1 MQRSCSG
8 LWQVGAIFLC
18 VALCAAFCPTRGSAG
33 EIKLGEHKFTL
44 PDGFE
49 IEQIAGPPLVDRPI
63 TADFDEQGRLYV
75 SDSSG
80 SNDKVDKQLAEKP
93 HRIVRLEDTNG
104 DGRFDKSIVFADK
117 MMFPEGT
124 MWLDGSLYVA
134 APPSIWKL
142 TDTDGDGVA
151 DKREEWFAGK
161 TLTGCANDLHGP
173 YAGPDGWIYWCKG
186 AFARQTYEREGKPP
200 FVTRAAHIFRARPD
214 GTGIE
219 AVMTGGM
226 DNPVDVVF
234 TPGGERIF
242 TTTFLQH
249 PGGGKRDGLIH
260 AVYGGVYGKVWD
272 VIDDHLRTGDVLP
285 PLVHLGAAAPC
296 GLARYES
303 DVFGKDYQDNLFACL
318 FNMHKVTR
326 HILEPEGATFKATTS
341 DFVVSDNLDFHPT
354 DALEDADGSLVVLN
368 TGGWYKLCCPTSQLQ
383 KPDILGAIYRVKK
396 AEPKRL
402 NDPRGLKIQW
412 TKLPVDDL
420 APLLCDERAVVR
432 RRAIRELA
440 QHAEVKC
447 RPAYLIDRILS
458 SGVASAPKR
467 NDRLSE
473 LARTSPE
480 MRRNAV
486 WLASR
491 IECKLENDVPG
502 APLVSLALGDV
513 DETVRQAAFH
523 ALSLSRKGDRDA
535 LCNVLANEKSSARD
549 RRAAAEVLGRIGDKS
564 AANPILEAA
573 QTVSSSDRAFEHS
586 LIYALIELAD
596 PVKTA
601 EGLRAKNAATRRV
614 ALISLDQMPN
624 GFLEPQ
630 MVAQLLGSKEPMIKE
645 TAAWI
650 VSRHP
655 EWGDALAGFLRKRL
669 EDKQLSEADAAEL
682 EGLLS
687 RFVKA
692 ASVQELLAQRLSDP
706 TLSPQMTVIVLG
718 AIARSALKET
728 PASWLPALIKVLG
741 SGSPALLESAVNA
754 ARALPATKTPDPAL
768 VQALLAVADKSAT
781 PAAVRLT
788 ALAAIPGGL
797 PEVPRPVFDF
807 LRSNLRPELDV
818 LRRSA
823 AADVLTRSKLMP
835 SQLEVLTEAFQS
847 AGPIEADRLLPAF
860 KDSTDEAVGLKL
872 VAALKDSPALS
883 GLRIDAIRA
892 SLMKFPPSVQAQAD
906 ELYQLLNVDIG
917 KQKEKLETLLAGLKN
932 GDVRRGQIVFNST
945 KAACAACHPF
955 GYLGGNTGPDLTRIG
970 GIRQERDLLES
981 IVFPSASFVRSFEPV
996 AVVTK
1001 SGKTFNGLV
1010 KNESAAEIV
1019 LATGPK
1025 EEARIARD
1033 DIEEMRPSTVSVMPS
1048 GLEQQLSPQDLAD
1061 LIAFLKAAK

>member
-1 MQRSCSG
+1 MGAPFRETTMQRSCRG
-8 LWQVGAIFLC
+8 LWKL
-18 VALCAAFCPTRGSAG
+18 VAGVLYAALIAMSLPDRSNAG

-49 IEQIAGPPLVDRPI
+49 IEQVAGPPLVDRPI

-93 HRIVRLEDTNG
+93 HRILRLEDTDG
-104 DGRFDKSIVFADK
+104 DGHFDKSTVFADK

-186 AFARQTYEREGKPP
+186 AFAKQTYEREGKPP

-272 VIDDHLRTGDVLP
+272 VIEDHPRTGDVLP

-296 GLARYES
+296 GLVRYES

-326 HILEPEGATFKATTS
+326 HILEPEGATFKAETS

-354 DALEDADGSLVVLN
+354 DVLEDADGSLLIVN

-383 KPDILGAIYRVKK
+383 KPDILGAIYRVRKTG
-396 AEPKRL
+396 AKRVD
-402 NDPRGLKIQW
+402 DPRGRKIVW
-412 TKLPVDDL
+412 AKMSPEDI
-420 APLLCDERAVVR
+420 APLLGDRRPFVR
-432 RRAIRELA
+432 HCAIREM
-440 QHAEVKC
+440 VKH
-447 RPAYLIDRILS
+447 REKAARVLITIAD
-458 SGVASAPKR
+458 SGVFPAE
-467 NDRLSE
+467 SE
-473 LARTSPE
+473 GSLGKLARSSPE
-480 MRRNAV
+480 IRRNAV
-486 WLASR
+486 WVACRMGLVPLLSESTNDSDESVCLA
-491 IECKLENDVPG
+491 
-502 APLVSLALGDV
+502 AL
-513 DETVRQAAFH
+513 H
-523 ALSLSRKGDRDA
+523 SLSLLTRDHGISVDS
-535 LCNVLANEKSSARD
+535 LRRLLTDKNQPRI
-549 RRAAAEVLGRIGDKS
+549 RRAAAEVLGCIHDRISVPDLLL
-564 AANPILEAA
+564 AAGHFA
-573 QTVSSSDRAFEHS
+573 TRDRFLEHS
-586 LIYALIELAD
+586 LIFALIEIAD
-596 PVKTA
+596 RQQTE
-601 EGLRAKNAATRRV
+601 EGLKAKDAGVRRV
-614 ALISLDQMPN
+614 ALLALDQMPD
-624 GFLEPQ
+624 GALQPQ
-630 MVAQLLGSKEPMIKE
+630 MVADLLGSKESVIRE

-650 VSRHP
+650 VGRHP
-655 EWGDALAGFLRKRL
+655 EWGDALAGYLRTRL
-669 EDKQLSEADAAEL
+669 ENKELSTDDAAEL
-682 EGLLS
+682 EGLLA
-687 RFVKA
+687 RFAKSVA
-692 ASVQELLAQRLSDP
+692 VQELLGLGIGDEKLPAPAR
-706 TLSPQMTVIVLG
+706 VAALG

-728 PASWLPALIKVLG
+728 PAAWLPALTKVLG
-741 SGSPALLESAVNA
+741 SRDLAVVGPAVNA
-754 ARALPATKTPDPAL
+754 AKALPAPKTPDPAL
-768 VQALLAVADKSAT
+768 VQALLAVAAKTDT
-781 PAAVRLT
+781 PETVRLT
-788 ALAAIPGGL
+788 ALAAIPGAL
-797 PEVPRPVFDF
+797 ADVSPATFEF
-807 LRSNLRPELDV
+807 LRGNLRPELDV
-818 LRRSA
+818 MQRST
-823 AADVLTRSKLMP
+823 AADVLARSKLTP
-835 SQLEVLTEAFQS
+835 AQLAALTESFQS
-847 AGPIEADRLLPAF
+847 AGPLEADRLLPAF
-860 KDSTDEAVGLKL
+860 KESSDEAVGLKL
-872 VAALKDSPALS
+872 IAALKDSPALS

-892 SLMKFPPSVQAQAD
+892 GLAKFPSTVQARAD
-906 ELYQLLNVDIG
+906 ELYQLLNIDIG
-917 KQKEKLETLLAGLKN
+917 KQKEKLESLLASLKD
-932 GDVRRGQIVFNST
+932 GDIRRGQAVFNSS

-970 GIRQERDLLES
+970 GIRNERDLLES
-981 IVFPSASFVRSFEPV
+981 IVFPSASFVRSFEPI

-1001 SGKTFNGLV
+1001 SGKTYNGLV
-1010 KNESAAEIV
+1010 KNETAGEVV
-1019 LATGPK
+1019 LATGPR

-1033 DIEEMRPSTVSVMPS
+1033 DIEEVRPSTVSVMPS
-1048 GLEQQLSPQDLAD
+1048 GLEQQLSIQDLAD